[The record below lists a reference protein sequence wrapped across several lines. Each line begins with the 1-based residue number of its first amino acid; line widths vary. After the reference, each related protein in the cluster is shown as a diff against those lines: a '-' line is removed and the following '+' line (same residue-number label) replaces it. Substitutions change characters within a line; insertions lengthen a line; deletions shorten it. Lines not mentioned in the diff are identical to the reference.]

1 VSSGD
6 ETDTGPVLALE
17 PLSTILLGNYRHLQ
31 HPQALDRLTLFLGD
45 RSQEH
50 TVPRRLCLGD
60 SAQETLPRSTSFLE
74 DSAQEHTVPRSNL
87 LLGDSSEER
96 ARVL

>member
-6 ETDTGPVLALE
+6 GMDTGTVLALE
-17 PLSTILLGNYRHLQ
+17 PLNATLPGNYRHLQ

-50 TVPRRLCLGD
+50 TIPRRLCSG
-60 SAQETLPRSTSFLE
+60 
-74 DSAQEHTVPRSNL
+74 DSAQEHTVPTSNL
-87 LLGDSSEER
+87 LLGDSSD
-96 ARVL
+96 